1 MSCCTTLNHI
11 ARECGTGIRPGLAT
25 AVYVACKDEVATIPA
40 DNGTSHTISSNMT
53 MESGGVFA
61 LWDISQYDSSM
72 ICEPQGDLDAR
83 YFKTTVSFFISG
95 LSSAKTNI
103 LSSITNGEFIVIVA
117 DAKAQKRL
125 IGDLVRGAYISAQEQ
140 TNDKNGYVV
149 TIEWE
154 SNETPFFYTGT
165 ITT

>member
-11 ARECGTGIRPGLAT
+11 ARECGTGIRPGLKT
-25 AVYVACKDEVATIPA
+25 TVYVACKDDVATIPA
-40 DNGTSHTISSNMT
+40 DNGTSHTVASNIT
-53 MESGGVFA
+53 MASTKTFKV
-61 LWDISQYDSSM
+61 WDISQLDSSFV
-72 ICEPQGDLDAR
+72 CEPQGDMDSR
-83 YFKTTVSFFISG
+83 YFKSTVQIFIPAMSAAKSAVLSG
-95 LSSAKTNI
+95 
-103 LSSITNGEFIVIVA
+103 ITNGEYVVIVA
-117 DAKAQKRL
+117 DAKGQRRL
-125 IGDLVRGAYISAQEQ
+125 LGDLLRGAYITTQEQ